1 MFGDVRDVNDVDVRR
16 MLMASLRET
25 LRESLRKIGLKS
37 DTYIDSLIN
46 EMLKLDVNDVDIE
59 KYNFWFSYWVK
70 ELNQDKITSL
80 GRYFYRVFEKQLTS
94 GTFKKT
100 SNTSTQQPVN
110 NELSSVEDFEKE
122 WDTWCDVVRGLSLNP
137 EMPDSPSLGVLAV
150 DIGNRVRGV
159 STGDGGFVY
168 IDGTES
174 QRFKKFEDLTN
185 QEQEDLCAAV
195 ERLHGNLRAKD
206 SILQQMRQL
215 MGGSQ
220 A

>member
-1 MFGDVRDVNDVDVRR
+1 MERNRITEIVRQLGLYSRLVIADTVSKFEQLDYASIDDEKFDRWFNPEIYKQARNPGSYFIASVRR
-16 MLMASLRET
+16 
-25 LRESLRKIGLKS
+25 
-37 DTYIDSLIN
+37 
-46 EMLKLDVNDVDIE
+46 
-59 KYNFWFSYWVK
+59 
-70 ELNQDKITSL
+70 ELS
-80 GRYFYRVFEKQLTS
+80 R
-94 GTFKKT
+94 GTFRTEQIKE
-100 SNTSTQQPVN
+100 SNSVSDPAL
-110 NELSSVEDFEKE
+110 EPSSIEDFEKE
-122 WDTWCDVVRGLSLNP
+122 WDTWCDVIRGLSLNP
-137 EMPDSPSLGVLAV
+137 EMPDSPSLGVLVA

-195 ERLHGNLRAKD
+195 ERLHGHLLAKD